1 MKSSKTIVITGCTR
15 GLGLAL
21 TERFCER
28 GHTVFGCGRNESV
41 VSEMSEQFHH
51 YGHFACVDISAEAE
65 VHAWA
70 SDILE
75 NMDSPDILINNAG
88 VINIP
93 APLWKI
99 PASDVQQLMG
109 INVMGS
115 VHVIQAFLP
124 AMINYERGVIVN
136 MSSGWGRSTSPEV
149 APYCASKWAI
159 EGLSQSLAQ
168 ELPAPL
174 SCVALNPGIIDT
186 DILRNVWADE
196 AEAYE
201 DPDSWSGAAASLILK
216 LGHEDNGK
224 SLTCS

>member
-28 GHTVFGCGRNESV
+28 GHTVFGCGRSATLIER
-41 VSEMSEQFHH
+41 MSEQFTHRA
-51 YGHFACVDISAEAE
+51 HFSTVDVSVESE
-65 VHAWA
+65 VHNWA
-70 SDILE
+70 VHTLD
-75 NMDSPDILINNAG
+75 NMEAPDILINNAG

-109 INVMGS
+109 INFMGT

-124 AMINYERGVIVN
+124 AMMNYKCGVIVN

-168 ELPAPL
+168 ELPEPL

-186 DILRNVWADE
+186 ELLRNVWAEE

-201 DPDSWSGAAASLILK
+201 DPDSWSGSAASLILK
-216 LGHEDNGK
+216 LGHDDNGK
-224 SLTCS
+224 SLTCL